1 MGSLNASEVLT
12 LFTGLAIAAGIGFLI
27 GIEREYAGRDQLKP
41 SEFFAGIRTF
51 PIISTLGYLLML
63 LGQEVSMWIY
73 GIGMLG
79 VLAIIVV
86 GYLSEAKRGDT
97 GSTTEFTAVL
107 TFVLGGLVYLHHYEL
122 AVAAAV
128 LTTFLLAL
136 KSTLHKMVAR
146 LTHEEIIAILQFVV
160 ITVLILPFL
169 PDKNYGPFDALNP
182 RKIWIVVIILV
193 SINFGLYLIA
203 KFIRPGNSLLLAGFI
218 GGMVSSTALNWYV
231 ASQSKKSAGQAVP
244 LAITAVVASSLMF
257 FRMMILLYIFNASLF
272 RWLALPLFFAGISGM
287 GFSWWMNRKFD
298 PKGLKGELPI
308 QNPLNLKDAL
318 KFAVFY
324 SFILILVA
332 FAQAHLGNAGVYLTS
347 AVSGLTDVD
356 AITISL
362 SGLAGREMPPA
373 VAATAILIAALAN
386 TLTKYG
392 ICIVAGNGAFVRAIT
407 PAYLLLIISS
417 TLALL
422 FVLLL
427 L

>member
-86 GYLSEAKRGDT
+86 GYLNEAKRGDT

-107 TFVLGGLVYLHHYEL
+107 TFVLGGLVYLRQYEL

-169 PDKNYGPFDALNP
+169 PDKTFGPFDALNP

-362 SGLAGREMPPA
+362 SGLSGREMPPA

-417 TLALL
+417 SLALL

>member
-63 LGQEVSMWIY
+63 LGQDVSMWIY

-128 LTTFLLAL
+128 LTTFLLTL
-136 KSTLHKMVAR
+136 KSTLHKMVAK

-169 PDKNYGPFDALNP
+169 PDKTFGPFDALNP

-417 TLALL
+417 SLALL